1 MKVKRVKIGIKSLK
15 EVLEDFA
22 VAADAIEKGEKIKS
36 EKGLYFESIEGF
48 RKALTTKRLELLHII
63 KEKQPES
70 LQELSRLAKR
80 DMKSIVTDIKILES
94 LDLIDMRRRK
104 DGRRES
110 TPTIDY
116 ERIDLQ
122 IAV

>member
-1 MKVKRVKIGIKSLK
+1 MRVKRVKIGIKN
-15 EVLEDFA
+15 LEDFLE
-22 VAADAIEKGEKIKS
+22 DAKETMKKIERREKVKP

-70 LQELSRLAKR
+70 LQELSRLTKR

-104 DGRRES
+104 EGRRES